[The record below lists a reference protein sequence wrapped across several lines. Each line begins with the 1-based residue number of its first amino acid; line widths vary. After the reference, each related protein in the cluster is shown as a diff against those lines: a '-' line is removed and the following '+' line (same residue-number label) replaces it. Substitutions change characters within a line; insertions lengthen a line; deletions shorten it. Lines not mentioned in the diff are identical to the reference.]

1 MSKHTG
7 GLPNYSTNKIDYAA
21 VEAAL
26 GFEVTDIYWEV
37 TVTVSGKNTSVT
49 HTDPA
54 EYEEIG
60 DVEVNLVN
68 LTLVDGSEINATQ
81 EQIDMLENFRPTD
94 DELYWSVVERDSHDG
109 EWD

>member
-7 GLPNYSTNKIDYAA
+7 GLPNYSTNNIDYSA
-21 VEAAL
+21 VETAL
-26 GFEVTDIYWEV
+26 GFEITDIYWDV
-37 TVTVSGKNTSVT
+37 TVTVSGKNTSAT

-60 DVEVNLVN
+60 DVEVNFVI
-68 LTLVDGSEINATQ
+68 LTLVDGSEIDATQ
-81 EQIDMLENFRPTD
+81 EQIDMLEKFRPED
-94 DELYWSVVERDSHDG
+94 NELYWSVVERDSHNG

>member
-1 MSKHTG
+1 M
-7 GLPNYSTNKIDYAA
+7 
-21 VEAAL
+21 

-37 TVTVSGKNTSVT
+37 TVTVSGKNTSAT

-81 EQIDMLENFRPTD
+81 EQIDMLEKFRPED
-94 DELYWSVVERDSHDG
+94 EELYWSVVEHDSHDG

>member
-7 GLPNYSTNKIDYAA
+7 GLPNYSTNKIDYVAI
-21 VEAAL
+21 EAAL

-37 TVTVSGKNTSVT
+37 TVTVSGKNTSAT

-54 EYEEIG
+54 EFEEIG
-60 DVEVNLVN
+60 DIEVNLVA
-68 LTLVDGSEINATQ
+68 LTLPDGSEITATQ